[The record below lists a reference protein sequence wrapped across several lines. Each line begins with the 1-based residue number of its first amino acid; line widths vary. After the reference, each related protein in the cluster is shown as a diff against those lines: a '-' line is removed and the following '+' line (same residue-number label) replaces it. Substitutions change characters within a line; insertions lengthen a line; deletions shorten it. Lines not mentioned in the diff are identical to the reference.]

1 MVIPKVIDNPNNR
14 VFLSS
19 NFITINNIPKLEY
32 MTNMKKNSS
41 GKESKLE
48 NLINSLNFFVQ
59 TRNKFITIM
68 AMLFHTRNDQI
79 F

>member
-19 NFITINNIPKLEY
+19 NFIAINNIPKLKY